1 MNWVCYPPPFR
12 EVKVVKVVN
21 LGYHILISET
31 LKINMESG
39 TGALEEEI
47 PNLETMMF
55 RFYVSFQ
62 LLRMQNV
69 NHESS
74 NLESRKSILSAFLV
88 CYLLASCGISRF
100 MEFHASTCRLNEK
113 NKGPMIFFRGKGY
126 DTFELWN
133 FWFVCLDSKNTSDK
147 LLKVIRKD
155 NTIFGC
161 LFFCGKYIAEI
172 NISSTQ
178 NFNDQWASPTDVTSG
193 MWVMCFF
200 FLSLVYIGKTRNT
213 MWYENWHAK
222 CCQLSFLWVFFI
234 RILMTNDGLLQHG

>member
-1 MNWVCYPPPFR
+1 
-12 EVKVVKVVN
+12 
-21 LGYHILISET
+21 
-31 LKINMESG
+31 MESG
-39 TGALEEEI
+39 NGAPEEEI
-47 PNLETMMF
+47 PNLETIIF
-55 RFYVSFQ
+55 RFHVSFQ
-62 LLRMQNV
+62 LLECKRETWKFKLGISQKYTV
-69 NHESS
+69 GSPG
-74 NLESRKSILSAFLV
+74 LFF
-88 CYLLASCGISRF
+88 LASCGISRF

-113 NKGPMIFFRGKGY
+113 NKGPMIFFRGKGF

-172 NISSTQ
+172 NISSAQ

-200 FLSLVYIGKTRNT
+200 F
-213 MWYENWHAK
+213 
-222 CCQLSFLWVFFI
+222 WV
-234 RILMTNDGLLQHG
+234 